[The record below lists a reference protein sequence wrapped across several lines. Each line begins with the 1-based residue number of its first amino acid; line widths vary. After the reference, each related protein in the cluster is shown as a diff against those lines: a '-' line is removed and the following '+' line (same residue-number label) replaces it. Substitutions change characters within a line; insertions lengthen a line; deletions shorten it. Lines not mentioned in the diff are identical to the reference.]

1 MKKIFLS
8 LMVVLMGSL
17 LTVPDAGAQN
27 RRGGRNAAGSSQS
40 VSRPGRGNR
49 EQSGSRPSYGNVR
62 PGNSGNNNGSYRPG
76 NNAGGGNRLGQGVA
90 TPPGGNNNN
99 NYRPGHNG
107 GGNRPGQGVA
117 TPPGG
122 NNNNNYRPGHNGGG
136 NRPGQGVATPPGG
149 NNNNNYRP
157 GHNGGGNRP
166 GQGVATPP
174 GGNNNNNYRPGH
186 NGGGNRPGHG
196 NYAPPSR
203 PHLPPRP
210 VGPSMGHRPGHRPPV
225 MAPPTRPGRPYYA
238 IPWTR
243 PIPPS
248 GWRPVY
254 RRPLLPNFL
263 GLTFGLT
270 INTALDRLYDS
281 GYAVDG
287 YGSQEVYLRNVAEMG
302 YSWDDATLYF
312 ASGGLVRSQFF
323 ESSAGYNP
331 SRYNNVYMS
340 LCNSYGAPV
349 NRSNNSATWFG
360 YNGDYITLQYTM
372 MNTSVGYRYFTI
384 LTYGN

>member
-1 MKKIFLS
+1 MKKVFLS
-8 LMVVLMGSL
+8 LIVVLMGSL
-17 LTVPDAGAQN
+17 LAIPDADAQN

-40 VSRPGRGNR
+40 VSRPGRGTR

-62 PGNSGNNNGSYRPG
+62 PGNSGTNNGGYRPG
-76 NNAGGGNRLGQGVA
+76 NNGGGNRPGHGSA
-90 TPPGGNNNN
+90 TPPGDNNNNYRPGNNGGGNRPGHGTVTPPGGNNN
-99 NYRPGHNG
+99 NYRPGHN
-107 GGNRPGQGVA
+107 
-117 TPPGG
+117 
-122 NNNNNYRPGHNGGG
+122 
-136 NRPGQGVATPPGG
+136 
-149 NNNNNYRP
+149 
-157 GHNGGGNRP
+157 
-166 GQGVATPP
+166 
-174 GGNNNNNYRPGH
+174 
-186 NGGGNRPGHG
+186 GGNRPGHG

-203 PHLPPRP
+203 PHQPPRP

-248 GWRPVY
+248 GWRPIY

-270 INTALDRLYDS
+270 INTALDRLYDN
-281 GYAVDG
+281 GYSVDG

-323 ESSAGYNP
+323 DSSAGYNP

-349 NRSNNSATWFG
+349 NRSSNSATWFG